1 MSLPF
6 AKPEEVG
13 MSSERLRRLSAA
25 MLEYIDTERLP
36 GVVTLISRYGKV
48 VHFEAHG
55 ERYAEKRLPMTKDTI
70 FFIASMTKP
79 ITSVALMTLYEEGK
93 FLLDDP
99 ISTWIPEYSD
109 MVVAKETASP
119 KEDDPEKTV
128 PAKRPIT
135 VRHLLTNTAGLST
148 AYTGLTELGL
158 SENPDTPKSVEE
170 AIKRLASRPLESHPG
185 DAWKY
190 RNSAGIA
197 GVIVEKISGMT
208 LDEFFKVRIF
218 DPLGMRDTH
227 FNVPESKVERVAAIY
242 RFGREGTLELIVP
255 PKYYKPH
262 TYFSGSGGLS
272 STATDYWRFHQ
283 MILNGGELDGVRIL
297 GPKTVDLMITN
308 HIGELYVDVKGSGY
322 GFGLGYS
329 ILLDPGQA
337 KEPLSPG
344 SFGWGGTFNTYFWVD
359 PAEAMIA
366 IMMAQVRPSPL
377 LDVQSKLSVLAMQ
390 AIIEKGSEK
399 APTIEGY
406 QAIR

>member
-1 MSLPF
+1 L
-6 AKPEEVG
+6 
-13 MSSERLRRLSAA
+13 
-25 MLEYIDTERLP
+25 
-36 GVVTLISRYGKV
+36 TLISRNGKV
-48 VHFEAHG
+48 VHFEAQG
-55 ERYAEKRLPMTKDTI
+55 DRYTEERLPMTKDTI

-99 ISTWIPEYSD
+99 ISRWIPEYSD
-109 MVVAKETASP
+109 MVVALQTGNHN
-119 KEDDPEKTV
+119 EDAPNNTV

-148 AYTGLTELGL
+148 AYKGLTALGL
-158 SENPDTPKSVEE
+158 STKPDTPKSVEE
-170 AIKRLASRPLESHPG
+170 AIMRLASHPLESHPG
-185 DAWKY
+185 DAWGY

-218 DPLGMRDTH
+218 DPLSMSDTH

-242 RFGREGTLELIVP
+242 RIGSEGTLQLIAP
-255 PKYYKPH
+255 PKYHKPH
-262 TYFSGSGGLS
+262 KYFSGSGGLS
-272 STATDYWRFHQ
+272 STAMDYWRFLQ
-283 MILNGGELDGVRIL
+283 MILNGGELDGERIL

-308 HIGELYVDVKGSGY
+308 HIGDLYVDVKGPGY

-329 ILLDPGQA
+329 ILLDPGKA

-366 IMMAQVRPSPL
+366 IMMTQVRPSPL
-377 LDVQSKLSVLAMQ
+377 LDVQSKLSVLATQ
-390 AIIEKGSEK
+390 AIIERGADKGS
-399 APTIEGY
+399 TIRGY
-406 QAIR
+406 KPIR